1 MNHSLLLHYGMEYFP
16 QDAAGPRCFSFSQL
30 STNEELLLLIT
41 VFNFRLLRGL
51 FTTIS
56 LSIVEST
63 ISGILWV
70 TVGPSLSGLVLL
82 AVGSRADATSLVV
95 LSLSWFSVVS
105 SFAAVSCFT
114 LFSFI
119 SSLIFLR

>member
-1 MNHSLLLHYGMEYFP
+1 MEYFP
-16 QDAAGPRCFSFSQL
+16 LDAAGNQCFSFSQL
-30 STNEELLLLIT
+30 STNEDLLLLIT

-70 TVGPSLSGLVLL
+70 TAGPSLSGLVLL

-95 LSLSWFSVVS
+95 LSLSGFSVIS
-105 SFAAVSCFT
+105 SFAAVSGFT